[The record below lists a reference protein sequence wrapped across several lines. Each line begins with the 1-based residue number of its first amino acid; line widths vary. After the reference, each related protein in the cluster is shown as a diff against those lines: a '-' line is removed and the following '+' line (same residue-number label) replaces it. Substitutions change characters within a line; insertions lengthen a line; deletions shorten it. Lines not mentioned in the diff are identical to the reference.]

1 MKETR
6 RKKRGNCVGNCH
18 GARWKTVECT
28 CTQSGIAYLERERD
42 NLNDRSLKNFGSNR
56 PTYCSV
62 LCSENLEGNST
73 GSRSVCVGQ
82 NLWRRILRKAMLTA
96 SSVFLPFH
104 FFINLATD
112 WAAGRVFAVRGIHSR
127 RQPFAE
133 KKTTQHPTPPF
144 HIIKIPFSLHRVN

>member
-96 SSVFLPFH
+96 SSVLLPFH
-104 FFINLATD
+104 FLSTLPQTEQQGGYLQYGVYIVVVSLC
-112 WAAGRVFAVRGIHSR
+112 G
-127 RQPFAE
+127 E
-133 KKTTQHPTPPF
+133 KTTQHPTPPF
-144 HIIKIPFSLHRVN
+144 HIINIPFSLYRVN